1 MSTENIHVI
10 VVGAGV
16 IGTACAYY
24 LSEAG
29 VHVTLIDQGDVGS
42 GTSSRCDGNVLA
54 IDKDPGFDSQMAR
67 VSQDLLHQL
76 AGRLHSIEYRRPGS
90 YLVCDNIDEVAM
102 AAEWV
107 RRQQAEGLPFV
118 FLDEK
123 AIHDHLPHI
132 AGDVPGGLFCG
143 SDSTLNPLLYTAELA
158 RASRERGSHVHTHT
172 TVTRLHVAGGR
183 LAGVQLQ
190 DGTVIE
196 GDMVV
201 AAAGIWTPELL
212 EPLGLHVPIRPRK
225 GHLLVSGKGPLFG
238 HAKVMEFGYLMSK
251 FGRERVAPPDAIQYG
266 VALVYEPTESHN
278 FLLGSS
284 REFAGFDTQSNPDVV
299 KAIARRAMRFY
310 PGMQESTIIRT
321 YAGLRPWT
329 PDHFPIVSPVDA
341 LPGLIVAAGHEG
353 DGIGLAAVTGWL
365 VTDFVLGRPPIID
378 PAPLRMS
385 RFLEQ
390 GGVLHVE

>member
-16 IGTACAYY
+16 IGTASAHY
-24 LSEAG
+24 LSQAG
-29 VHVTLIDQGDVGS
+29 VPVTLIDQGDVGS

-67 VSQDLLHQL
+67 VSQDLLHEL
-76 AGRLHSIEYRRPGS
+76 AERLPPIEYRRPGS
-90 YLVCDNIDEVAM
+90 YLVCDNLDEVAM

-107 RRQQAEGLPFV
+107 RRQQEEGLPFV
-118 FLDEK
+118 FLDDA
-123 AIHDHLPHI
+123 AIHHHLPDL
-132 AGDVPGGLFCG
+132 ADDVPGGLFCG

-158 RASRERGSHVHTHT
+158 RAARQQGSRVYTHAKVASLELNHGQIRGV
-172 TVTRLHVAGGR
+172 RLH
-183 LAGVQLQ
+183 
-190 DGTVIE
+190 DGTLIE

-201 AAAGIWTPELL
+201 AATGVWTPDLL
-212 EPLGLHVPIRPRK
+212 NPLGLEVPIQPRK

-238 HAKVMEFGYLMSK
+238 NAKVMEFGYLMSK
-251 FGRERVAPPDAIQYG
+251 FGRERVAPPDAMQYG
-266 VALVYEPTESHN
+266 VALVYEPTASHN

-284 REFAGFDTQSNPDVV
+284 REFVGLDTRSNPDVV

-310 PGMQESTIIRT
+310 PGMQESTIIRS

-341 LPGLIVAAGHEG
+341 VPGLIVAAGHEG
-353 DGIGLAAVTGWL
+353 DGIGLAAVTGRL
-365 VTDFVLGRPPIID
+365 VADFVLGRPPIVD
-378 PAPLRMS
+378 PTPLCWN
-385 RFLEQ
+385 RFSEQ
-390 GGVLHVE
+390 GGALHV